1 MPPGRARNDG
11 LYRSLKTVLAPIADL
26 YFSLRG
32 EGHDR
37 LPEGPFILAAN
48 HASMLD
54 WLFVARFVARPVRFV
69 LTREFFDQRGVTWA
83 YRSLGVIPIRDGA
96 IELSAVRQLLATL
109 RRGEIVGVFPEG
121 RITRDGALAPGE
133 PGVVAIAARARVPI
147 VPVGIHGA
155 FEAFPRDAWLPVSR
169 PVRVRFG
176 APIAIPDRAA
186 GDRDEQRRVLALVM
200 KAIAVL
206 RADAAESPTLR
217 RARAPER

>member
-1 MPPGRARNDG
+1 MKA
-11 LYRSLKTVLAPIADL
+11 VLAPIADR

-32 EGHDR
+32 EGQDR
-37 LPEGPFILAAN
+37 LPGGPFILAAN

-133 PGVVAIAARARVPI
+133 PGVVAIAARAGVPI
-147 VPVGIHGA
+147 VPAGVHGA
-155 FEAFPRDAWLPVSR
+155 FEAFPRDARVPR
-169 PVRVRFG
+169 PHPVRVRFG
-176 APIAIPDRAA
+176 DPLTVPSSAA
-186 GDRDEQRRVLALVM
+186 TDRDQQRRTLAQLM
-200 KAIAVL
+200 QAIDAL
-206 RADAAESPTLR
+206 RG
-217 RARAPER
+217 

>member
-1 MPPGRARNDG
+1 MPPALARNDG
-11 LYRSLKTVLAPIADL
+11 LYWSMKTVLAPIADR

-37 LPEGPFILAAN
+37 LPGGAFILAAN

-69 LTREFFDQRGVTWA
+69 LTREFFDQPGVTWA

-133 PGVVAIAARARVPI
+133 PGVVAIAARAGVPI
-147 VPVGIHGA
+147 VPAGVHGA
-155 FEAFPRDAWLPVSR
+155 FEAFPRDARIPRPYPVC
-169 PVRVRFG
+169 VRFG
-176 APIAIPDRAA
+176 APLTVPPSAA
-186 GDRDEQRRVLALVM
+186 TDRDEQRRTLAQLM
-200 KAIAVL
+200 QTI
-206 RADAAESPTLR
+206 DTLR
-217 RARAPER
+217 G